1 MRTLCEFGSMAPWEV
16 PHVCSSPLANA
27 PQATSST
34 GEDENKERWEQ
45 LSAQVAVEQDGRKLL
60 YLIRE
65 ISRVMEEER
74 ERAEHT
80 AA

>member
-1 MRTLCEFGSMAPWEV
+1 MTPCQVSHIR
-16 PHVCSSPLANA
+16 SSPLANA

-45 LSAQVAVEQDGRKLL
+45 LCAQVAVERDGRKLL
-60 YLIRE
+60 YLIQE
-65 ISRVMEEER
+65 ISRIMEEER
-74 ERAEHT
+74 ERAERS